1 MIRRFL
7 IRIFCEFLILL
18 SVSFFGLCV
27 AEGMTR
33 EMGWILTQSADPF
46 GDQYVY
52 LSNEGVKCYNPA
64 RGIGWVA
71 TSPNWNVT
79 LFNDQTKLYYPFSYK
94 TFKNWIEQMRQHK
107 LTSSDIHWSKI
118 GSCSITGARATEYK
132 ASDTA
137 VTSSV
142 SCWFADDIKVPSSL
156 AQLINSVCG
165 LPASDSIP
173 LQLYQYDRYG
183 RPAALLKTY
192 RQQQA
197 VIPQQ
202 TFYLPR
208 NYKLAKD
215 QAEIALSKQN
225 LAALRKAVN
234 QNNGKTVSIDTNRL
248 SSSGLSL
255 NKIPEQITLSNGKTI
270 TKAQIKKEMEKF
282 MK

>member
-7 IRIFCEFLILL
+7 VIIFCEFLILL
-18 SVSFFGLCV
+18 SISFFGLCV
-27 AEGMTR
+27 VGGMAR

-52 LSNEGVKCYNPA
+52 LSNEGVKCFNPA

-79 LFNDQTKLYYPFSYK
+79 LFNDKTKLYYPLSYK
-94 TFKNWIEQMRQHK
+94 SWIEQMRQHK
-107 LTSSDIHWSKI
+107 LTPSDVHWSKI
-118 GSCSITGARATEYK
+118 GSCSITGVKATEYK

-137 VTSSV
+137 ATSSV
-142 SCWFADDIKVPSSL
+142 SCWFADDIKIPSSL

-165 LPASDSIP
+165 LPASDSLP
-173 LQLYQYDRYG
+173 LQVYQYDKNG

-197 VIPQQ
+197 TIPQQ
-202 TFYLPR
+202 TFYLPS

-215 QAEIALSKQN
+215 QTEIVLSKQN
-225 LAALRKAVN
+225 LAALKKVIN
-234 QNNGKTVSIDTNRL
+234 QSSGKIISTGTNGISNGRL
-248 SSSGLSL
+248 SLD
-255 NKIPEQITLSNGKTI
+255 KMPEQITLPNGKTI
-270 TKAQIKKEMEKF
+270 TKEQISKYINQSK
-282 MK
+282 